1 GSALADVSALGPIE
15 IDMMRK
21 DGYRNDF
28 ATALT
33 CCSAIQG
40 PVIPP
45 SIPLIIFAS
54 LTGTSVGAL
63 FLAGAIP
70 GILLGLSHMAVI
82 WILSRRDGFPA
93 NPLRG
98 VGFKGIIAVIVSSIG
113 ALIMPAIVIGGIV
126 FGIFTATEAAAV

>member
-1 GSALADVSALGPIE
+1 
-15 IDMMRK
+15 
-21 DGYRNDF
+21 
-28 ATALT
+28 T

-70 GILLGLSHMAVI
+70 GIMLGLSQMAVI
-82 WILSRRDGFPA
+82 WILSRRYGFPA

-98 VGFKGIIAVIVSSIG
+98 LGFKGIIAVIVSSIG

-126 FGIFTATEAAAV
+126 FGIFTATEAAAVAVAYTILIGFLGYRNLSLSK